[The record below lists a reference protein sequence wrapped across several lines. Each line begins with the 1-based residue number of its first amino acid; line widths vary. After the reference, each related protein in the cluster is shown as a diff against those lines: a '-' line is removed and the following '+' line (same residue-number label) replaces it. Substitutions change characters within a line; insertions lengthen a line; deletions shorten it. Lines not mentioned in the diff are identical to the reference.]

1 MRLSKKSI
9 SLALGAVIF
18 AAVALVYCVNLLVA
32 TRRDLV
38 YEELQ
43 RFAGKDV
50 AFDEFEVT
58 LLTGLG
64 FSAKEFRIADS
75 PVFAATPLLR
85 AKELRMGVSLLSL
98 MLGRIVIDKLTFI
111 EPEFQIITNEEGVM
125 NISSLEDRR
134 EQLVDLPKARSP
146 AAKRELSSVNF
157 AVTNFQIKNGRIDF
171 IDRSVRAPAEMQ
183 IKHVDIKLQ
192 GINPNG
198 RAKMTL
204 AASLS
209 EGLGQ
214 DVRVAGYL
222 GPFARGKGWKEQP
235 VEVNV
240 EFDSLFVPLLTRA
253 VPFFRDKIPPE
264 LDIAGPLS
272 LRAKLAGVLARPQV
286 LDFIVKAPILGSLD
300 YNAVL
305 NGSADLSAS
314 GLWSEAQLNGNL
326 RLNSIDIT
334 RLQGTSMFQDL
345 LPIALSGDGE
355 VSLESLIEGT
365 WDRLRLG
372 TIVRARNSEIRYSTW
387 LRKPRGTAAEWSA
400 KISRQDNRFVINES
414 VLTLGST
421 RINLSGVYEYGSR
434 ARLQLRARADQSN
447 LSQMIE
453 LFPVL
458 QAFRATG
465 NLHGEVL
472 ASKVMIGDS
481 SWSINGKLEIS
492 EAELRN
498 ENSKRKLER
507 LSASLLLLGKQAR
520 IENAAFRVRSSDI
533 KMTGSV
539 SDLATPTLTGELRSA
554 NLHLADLADF
564 PVAKSDRLQNVRLS
578 GKLTLEDG
586 TPRVRGTVSSSEGTL
601 HDVPYLDLR
610 SAIAWSA
617 VEISLRDLSFRALNG
632 IWRSGEVVIT
642 ETGKS
647 QRLELSS
654 QLTSVDLTALLTSKL
669 PAAKDRIEGQ
679 LNFQGEFSAEAHNGG
694 MKPGSLQG
702 SGETRIQGGTLKDF
716 NLIALMIS
724 RIGSSGSLISLQL
737 SPSLAELAKSKD
749 TPFEKIEARV
759 LLDQEVI
766 RADNLQLTTADY
778 RITAAGWM
786 MLDQVTRWNGMLVMS
801 LRISQEL
808 LRENK
813 SLRYLLDRSGQINLP
828 FRAEGTLANLR
839 VRPDTRIIA
848 QTVRRGSLPKTI
860 EPPEIDKRPEA
871 QEQKESLPAELEQFL
886 SR

>member
-9 SLALGAVIF
+9 SLTLGAVIF

-98 MLGRIVIDKLTFI
+98 MLGRIVINKLTFI
-111 EPEFQIITNEEGVM
+111 EPEFQIITNEEGVI
-125 NISSLEDRR
+125 NISSLEDRKK
-134 EQLVDLPKARSP
+134 ELVDLSKARSS
-146 AAKRELSSVNF
+146 ASKREPSSVNF
-157 AVTNFQIKNGRIDF
+157 VVTNFQIKNGRIDF

-183 IKHVDIKLQ
+183 IKRVDINLQ

-209 EGLGQ
+209 ESLGQ

-305 NGSADLSAS
+305 NGSVDLSAN
-314 GLWSEAQLNGNL
+314 GLWSEAQLKGNL
-326 RLNSIDIT
+326 GLTSIDIT
-334 RLQGTSMFQDL
+334 RLQGTSMLQDL

-355 VSLESLIEGT
+355 VSVESVIEGT
-365 WDRLRLG
+365 WNRLRLG
-372 TIVRARNSEIRYSTW
+372 TIVRARNSEIRYGTW
-387 LRKPRGTAAEWSA
+387 LRKPRGIAAEWSS
-400 KISRQDNRFVINES
+400 KISRQDNRFVIHES

-421 RINLSGVYEYGSR
+421 RTNLSGVYEYGSR
-434 ARLQLRARADQSN
+434 ARLQLRARADRSD
-447 LSQMIE
+447 LSQVLE
-453 LFPVL
+453 FFPAL
-458 QAFRATG
+458 QVFRATG

-481 SWSINGKLEIS
+481 SWSMNGKLEIS

-498 ENSKRKLER
+498 ENSRRKLER
-507 LSASLLLLGKQAR
+507 LSVSLLLVGKQAR

-533 KMTGSV
+533 AMTGAV
-539 SDLATPTLTGELRSA
+539 ADLATPTLTCELRSA

-586 TPRVRGTVSSSEGTL
+586 TPRMRGTVSSSQGTL

-610 SAIAWSA
+610 SAITWSA
-617 VEISLRDLSFRALNG
+617 AETSLRDLSFRALNG
-632 IWRSGEVVIT
+632 SWRSREVSIT

-669 PAAKDRIEGQ
+669 PASKDRIEGR
-679 LNFQGEFSAEAHNGG
+679 LDFQGEFSAEAHNGG
-694 MKPGSLQG
+694 MKLGSLQG
-702 SGETRIQGGTLKDF
+702 SGETRIHGGTLKNF

-749 TPFEKIEARV
+749 TRFENIEAEV
-759 LLDQEVI
+759 LFNQEVI
-766 RADNLQLTTADY
+766 RTETLQFTTADY
-778 RITAAGWM
+778 QIKAAGWM
-786 MLDQVTRWNGMLVMS
+786 MLDQVTRWNGMLVLS

-813 SLRYLLDRSGQINLP
+813 SLRYLIDRSGQINLP
-828 FRAEGTLANLR
+828 FRAEGTLLNLR

-848 QTVRRGSLPKTI
+848 QIVRRGSLPKTI
-860 EPPEIDKRPEA
+860 EPPPIDKRPEA

>member
-32 TRRDLV
+32 TKRDLV

-64 FSAKEFRIADS
+64 FSAKAFRIADS

-98 MLGRIVIDKLTFI
+98 MLGRIVINKLTFI

-125 NISSLEDRR
+125 NISSLEDRK
-134 EQLVDLPKARSP
+134 QLVDLPKARSS
-146 AAKRELSSVNF
+146 ASKRELSSVNF
-157 AVTNFQIKNGRIDF
+157 VVTNFQIKNGRIDF

-183 IKHVDIKLQ
+183 IKRVDINLQ

-209 EGLGQ
+209 ESLGQ

-272 LRAKLAGVLARPQV
+272 LRAKLTGVLARPQV

-305 NGSADLSAS
+305 KGSADLSAN
-314 GLWSEAQLNGNL
+314 GVWSEAQLKGNL
-326 RLNSIDIT
+326 LLSSIDIT
-334 RLQGTSMFQDL
+334 RLQGTSMLQDL

-355 VSLESLIEGT
+355 VSVESIIEGT
-365 WDRLRLG
+365 WNRLRLG
-372 TIVRARNSEIRYSTW
+372 TIVRARNSEIRYGTW
-387 LRKPRGTAAEWSA
+387 LRKPRGTAAEWSS
-400 KISRQDNRFVINES
+400 KISRQDNRFVVHES

-421 RINLSGVYEYGSR
+421 RTNLSGVYEYGSR
-434 ARLQLRARADQSN
+434 ARLQIRARADQSD
-447 LSQMIE
+447 LSQVLE
-453 LFPVL
+453 LFPAL
-458 QAFRATG
+458 QSFRATG

-472 ASKVMIGDS
+472 ATKVMIGDS
-481 SWSINGKLEIS
+481 SWSMNGKLEIS

-498 ENSKRKLER
+498 ENSRRKLER
-507 LSASLLLLGKQAR
+507 LRASLLLLGKQAR
-520 IENAAFRVRSSDI
+520 IEHAAFRIRSSDFEL
-533 KMTGSV
+533 TGAV
-539 SDLATPTLTGELRSA
+539 ADLATPTLTCELRSA

-586 TPRVRGTVSSSEGTL
+586 TPRMRGTVSSSEGTL

-610 SAIAWSA
+610 SVIAWSA
-617 VEISLRDLSFRALNG
+617 A
-632 IWRSGEVVIT
+632 
-642 ETGKS
+642 
-647 QRLELSS
+647 
-654 QLTSVDLTALLTSKL
+654 
-669 PAAKDRIEGQ
+669 
-679 LNFQGEFSAEAHNGG
+679 
-694 MKPGSLQG
+694 
-702 SGETRIQGGTLKDF
+702 
-716 NLIALMIS
+716 
-724 RIGSSGSLISLQL
+724 
-737 SPSLAELAKSKD
+737 
-749 TPFEKIEARV
+749 
-759 LLDQEVI
+759 
-766 RADNLQLTTADY
+766 
-778 RITAAGWM
+778 
-786 MLDQVTRWNGMLVMS
+786 
-801 LRISQEL
+801 
-808 LRENK
+808 
-813 SLRYLLDRSGQINLP
+813 
-828 FRAEGTLANLR
+828 
-839 VRPDTRIIA
+839 
-848 QTVRRGSLPKTI
+848 
-860 EPPEIDKRPEA
+860 
-871 QEQKESLPAELEQFL
+871 
-886 SR
+886 

>member
-98 MLGRIVIDKLTFI
+98 MLGRIVINKLTFI
-111 EPEFQIITNEEGVM
+111 EPEFQIITNEEGVI

-134 EQLVDLPKARSP
+134 RELVDLPKARSS
-146 AAKRELSSVNF
+146 ASKRELSSVNF
-157 AVTNFQIKNGRIDF
+157 VVTNFQIKNGRIDF

-183 IKHVDIKLQ
+183 IKRVDINLQ

-209 EGLGQ
+209 ESLGQ

-305 NGSADLSAS
+305 NGSADLSAN
-314 GLWSEAQLNGNL
+314 GLWSEAQLKGNL
-326 RLNSIDIT
+326 RLSSIDIT
-334 RLQGTSMFQDL
+334 RLQGTSMLQDL
-345 LPIALSGDGE
+345 LPIALGGDGE
-355 VSLESLIEGT
+355 VSVESVIEGT
-365 WDRLRLG
+365 WNRLRLG
-372 TIVRARNSEIRYSTW
+372 TIVRARNSEIRYGTW
-387 LRKPRGTAAEWSA
+387 LRKPRGTAAEWSS
-400 KISRQDNRFVINES
+400 KISRQDNRFVIHES

-434 ARLQLRARADQSN
+434 ARLQLRARADQSD
-447 LSQMIE
+447 LSQVLE
-453 LFPVL
+453 FFPAL
-458 QAFRATG
+458 QTFRATG

-481 SWSINGKLEIS
+481 SWTMNGKLEIS

-498 ENSKRKLER
+498 ENSRRKLER
-507 LSASLLLLGKQAR
+507 LSASLLLLGKHAR

-533 KMTGSV
+533 AMTGAV
-539 SDLATPTLTGELRSA
+539 ADLATPTLTCELRSA

-586 TPRVRGTVSSSEGTL
+586 TPRMRGTVSSSEGTL

-617 VEISLRDLSFRALNG
+617 AEINLRDLSFRALNG
-632 IWRSGEVVIT
+632 IWRSREVSIT

-669 PAAKDRIEGQ
+669 PASKDRIEGQ

-702 SGETRIQGGTLKDF
+702 SGETRIQGGTLKNF

-724 RIGSSGSLISLQL
+724 RIASSGSLISLPL

-749 TPFEKIEARV
+749 TRFENIEA
-759 LLDQEVI
+759 LIILDQEVI
-766 RADNLQLTTADY
+766 RTEDLQLTTADY
-778 RITAAGWM
+778 RIKAAGWM
-786 MLDQVTRWNGMLVMS
+786 MLDQVTRWNGMLVLS

-808 LRENK
+808 LRETK
-813 SLRYLLDRSGQINLP
+813 SLRFLIDRSGQINLP
-828 FRAEGTLANLR
+828 FRVEGTLANLR
-839 VRPDTRIIA
+839 VRPDSRIIA
-848 QTVRRGSLPKTI
+848 QIVRRGSLPKTI
-860 EPPEIDKRPEA
+860 EPPPIDKRPEA

>member
-1 MRLSKKSI
+1 MSKKSI

-98 MLGRIVIDKLTFI
+98 MLGRIVINKLTFI
-111 EPEFQIITNEEGVM
+111 EPEFQIITNEEGVI

-134 EQLVDLPKARSP
+134 KQLADLPKARSS

-157 AVTNFQIKNGRIDF
+157 VVTNFQIKNGRIDF

-183 IKHVDIKLQ
+183 IKRVDINLQ

-209 EGLGQ
+209 ESLGQ

-305 NGSADLSAS
+305 NGSADLSAN
-314 GLWSEAQLNGNL
+314 GLWSEAQLKGNL
-326 RLNSIDIT
+326 RLSSIDIT
-334 RLQGTSMFQDL
+334 RLQGTSMLQDL

-355 VSLESLIEGT
+355 VSVESLIEGT
-365 WDRLRLG
+365 WNRLRLG
-372 TIVRARNSEIRYSTW
+372 TIVRARNSEIRYGTW
-387 LRKPRGTAAEWSA
+387 LRKPRGTAAEWSS
-400 KISRQDNRFVINES
+400 KISRQDNRFVIHES

-421 RINLSGVYEYGSR
+421 RTNLSGVYEYGSR
-434 ARLQLRARADQSN
+434 ARLQLRARADQSD
-447 LSQMIE
+447 LSQV
-453 LFPVL
+453 LQFFPAL

-465 NLHGEVL
+465 NLHGEIL

-481 SWSINGKLEIS
+481 SWTMNGKLEIS

-498 ENSKRKLER
+498 ENSRRKLER
-507 LSASLLLLGKQAR
+507 LSASLLLLGKHAR

-533 KMTGSV
+533 AMTGAV
-539 SDLATPTLTGELRSA
+539 ADLATPTLTCELRSA

-586 TPRVRGTVSSSEGTL
+586 TPRMRGTVSSSGGTL

-617 VEISLRDLSFRALNG
+617 AEINLRDLSFRALNG
-632 IWRSGEVVIT
+632 IWRSREVSIT

-669 PAAKDRIEGQ
+669 PASKDRIEGQ

-694 MKPGSLQG
+694 MKPDSLQG
-702 SGETRIQGGTLKDF
+702 SGETRIQGGTLKNF

-724 RIGSSGSLISLQL
+724 RIGSSGSPISLQL

-749 TPFEKIEARV
+749 TRFENIEA
-759 LLDQEVI
+759 LIILDQEVI
-766 RADNLQLTTADY
+766 RTEDLQLTTADY
-778 RITAAGWM
+778 RIKAAGWM
-786 MLDQVTRWNGMLVMS
+786 MLDQVTRWNGMLVLS

-808 LRENK
+808 LRETK
-813 SLRYLLDRSGQINLP
+813 SLRYLIDRSGQINLP

-848 QTVRRGSLPKTI
+848 QIVRRGSLPKTI
-860 EPPEIDKRPEA
+860 EPPPIDKRPEA
-871 QEQKESLPAELEQFL
+871 QE
-886 SR
+886 

>member
-32 TRRDLV
+32 TKRDLV

-64 FSAKEFRIADS
+64 FSAKAFRIADS

-98 MLGRIVIDKLTFI
+98 MLGRIVINKLTFI

-125 NISSLEDRR
+125 NISSLEDRK
-134 EQLVDLPKARSP
+134 QLVDLPKARSS
-146 AAKRELSSVNF
+146 ASKRELSSVNF
-157 AVTNFQIKNGRIDF
+157 VVTNFQIKNGRIDF

-183 IKHVDIKLQ
+183 IKRVDINLQ

-209 EGLGQ
+209 ESLGQ

-272 LRAKLAGVLARPQV
+272 LRAKLTGVLARPQV

-305 NGSADLSAS
+305 KGSADLSAN
-314 GLWSEAQLNGNL
+314 GVWSEAQLKGNL
-326 RLNSIDIT
+326 LLSSIDIT
-334 RLQGTSMFQDL
+334 RLQGTSMLQDL

-355 VSLESLIEGT
+355 VSVESIIEGT
-365 WDRLRLG
+365 WNRLRLG
-372 TIVRARNSEIRYSTW
+372 TIVRARNSEIRYGTW
-387 LRKPRGTAAEWSA
+387 LRKPRGTAAEWSS
-400 KISRQDNRFVINES
+400 KISRQDNRFVVHES

-421 RINLSGVYEYGSR
+421 RTNLSGVYEYGSR
-434 ARLQLRARADQSN
+434 ARLQIRARADQSD
-447 LSQMIE
+447 LSQVLE
-453 LFPVL
+453 LFPAL
-458 QAFRATG
+458 QSFRATG

-472 ASKVMIGDS
+472 ATKVMIGDS
-481 SWSINGKLEIS
+481 SWSMNGKLEIS

-498 ENSKRKLER
+498 ENSRRKLER
-507 LSASLLLLGKQAR
+507 LRASLLLLGKQAR
-520 IENAAFRVRSSDI
+520 IEHAAFRIRSSDFEL
-533 KMTGSV
+533 TGAV
-539 SDLATPTLTGELRSA
+539 ADLATPTLTCELRSA

-586 TPRVRGTVSSSEGTL
+586 TPRMRGTVSSSEGTL

-610 SAIAWSA
+610 SVIAWSA
-617 VEISLRDLSFRALNG
+617 AETSLRDLSFRALNG
-632 IWRSGEVVIT
+632 NWRSRDVSIT
-642 ETGKS
+642 QTGKS

-669 PAAKDRIEGQ
+669 PASKDLIDGQ

-702 SGETRIQGGTLKDF
+702 SGETRIQGGTLKNF

-724 RIGSSGSLISLQL
+724 RIGSSGSPISLQL

-749 TPFEKIEARV
+749 TPFENVEARV
-759 LLDQEVI
+759 VFDQEVI
-766 RADNLQLTTADY
+766 RTEDLQLTTADY
-778 RITAAGWM
+778 RIKAAGWM
-786 MLDQVTRWNGMLVMS
+786 MLDQVTRWNGMLVLS

-808 LRENK
+808 LRETK
-813 SLRYLLDRSGQINLP
+813 SLRYLIDRSGQINLP

-839 VRPDTRIIA
+839 VRPDSRIIA
-848 QTVRRGSLPKTI
+848 QIVRRGSLPKTI
-860 EPPEIDKRPEA
+860 EPPPIDNRPEA